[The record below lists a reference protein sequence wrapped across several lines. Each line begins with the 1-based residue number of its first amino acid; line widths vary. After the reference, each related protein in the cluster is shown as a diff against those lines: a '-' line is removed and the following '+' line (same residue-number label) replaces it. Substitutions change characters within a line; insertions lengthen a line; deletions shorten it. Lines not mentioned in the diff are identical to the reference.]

1 MLKKL
6 IILLIITRIALF
18 VYAGSIMH
26 FAGNWDGSHY
36 VYISQHGYV
45 NLGDESNFIVF
56 LPLYPAVISTIDL
69 IVGNSLLGS
78 ILLSNIS
85 FVFAGVVFYKLLKQH
100 YSEKFSFFVVFLMAI
115 FPTSFFFSSSY
126 PESLFILLFCLSF
139 YLFDNN
145 QTVLSSMT
153 AGLATLT
160 RPFGI
165 LMWPAL
171 TIEAI
176 KSKKMIRIPILIIFS
191 VLFVSIYLAINYF
204 VYNDIFAF
212 QKILKDHWQ
221 KSFAFPWQGIYQSWR
236 VAVLSTKWGEYRI
249 YIGLAEA
256 ITSTVAWIFVPLSFY
271 KKLKIRL
278 SWAVYYL
285 LGVIF
290 FTSTGFILSAPRYLL
305 SLPPFFLILA
315 SILKR
320 KTLRIAWVVISM
332 ALLFYLTGIAV
343 KGQWAF

>member
-6 IILLIITRIALF
+6 IILLMITRVALF
-18 VYAGSIMH
+18 TYAGGLVH

-36 VYISQHGYV
+36 IYISQHGYTNV
-45 NLGDESNFIVF
+45 GDESNFIVF
-56 LPLYPAVISTIDL
+56 LPLYPAIIGMVNL
-69 IVGNSLLGS
+69 IIGNSLLGS
-78 ILLSNIS
+78 ILVSNIL
-85 FVFAGVVFYKLLKQH
+85 FVFAGIVFYKLLKQH

-126 PESLFILLFCLSF
+126 PESLFVLLFCLSF
-139 YLFDNN
+139 YLFDKN
-145 QTVLSSMT
+145 QTVLSGLVT
-153 AGLATLT
+153 GLATLT

-165 LMWPAL
+165 LIWPAL
-171 TIEAI
+171 AIEAI
-176 KSKKMIRIPILIIFS
+176 KSKKVIRIPILTIFA

-236 VAVLSTKWGEYRI
+236 VAVLSTKWDGYRI
-249 YIGLAEA
+249 YIGFAEA
-256 ITSTVAWIFVPLSFY
+256 ITSTVAWVFVPLPFY
-271 KKLKIRL
+271 KKLKIRP
-278 SWAVYYL
+278 SWAIYYL

-315 SILKR
+315 SILKW
-320 KTLRIAWVVISM
+320 KTLRIAWIVISVT
-332 ALLFYLTGIAV
+332 LLLYLTGVAV